1 MKRLSFILQ
10 VLWHLVC
17 RKEASIPEINSF
29 SMWQEQISLG
39 GHMSSFEH
47 MTITDARYLMHY
59 VQTREDNVIE
69 NVVNSHAY
77 DIFQA
82 INLLNPQ
89 ILEDFWSEKY
99 KKNETHCAIVPKN

>member
-17 RKEASIPEINSF
+17 RKDSSISELHSF

-39 GHMSSFEH
+39 EHTSSFEH
-47 MTITDARYLMHY
+47 MRRTDARYLMHY
-59 VQTREDNVIE
+59 VQTRENNVVE

-82 INLLNPQ
+82 IYLLNPQ

-99 KKNETHCAIVPKN
+99 KNNH